1 MAREQNIKAVL
12 DRFAN
17 YVVEQSK
24 DNLRKHNVSG
34 RLSES
39 ITSEVSTGPVS
50 FSMEIDMEKYGEYL
64 DSGVSGT
71 KIKYDTPYAYTSKMP
86 PSSVFS
92 QWVVKRGLAGVRDKK
107 TGRFLKRKSLQF
119 AIAKS
124 IYYNGIKPTN
134 FFTRPFNLAFD
145 NLPQEIVNAFELD
158 RSDFKAFIRKTKNK

>member
-17 YVVEQSK
+17 YIVEQSK
-24 DNLRKHNVSG
+24 ENLRPHDASG
-34 RLSES
+34 KLSKS

-50 FSMEIDMEKYGEYL
+50 FSMEIDMEKYGEFL

-71 KIKYDTPYAYTSKMP
+71 KKKYDTPYAYTNKMP
-86 PSSVFS
+86 PPSAFI
-92 QWVVKRGLAGVRDKK
+92 
-107 TGRFLKRKSLQF
+107 KRKSLQF
-119 AIAKS
+119 AIAKG

-134 FFTRPFNLAFD
+134 FFTRPFNIAFN

>member
-17 YVVEQSK
+17 YIVEQSK
-24 DNLRKHNVSG
+24 ENLRPHDASG
-34 RLSES
+34 KLSKS

-50 FSMEIDMEKYGEYL
+50 FSMEIDMEKYGEFL

-71 KIKYDTPYAYTSKMP
+71 KKKYDTPYAYTNKMP
-86 PSSVFS
+86 PPSAFS
-92 QWVVKRGLAGVRDKK
+92 QWVIKRGLTGVRDKQ
-107 TGRFLKRKSLQF
+107 GRFIKRKSLQF
-119 AIAKS
+119 AIAKG

-134 FFTRPFNLAFD
+134 FFTRPFNIAFN